1 MDEVDNNSKGI
12 TRQGIDSELATLI
25 KDVYA
30 PHDKILDLLLE
41 KVEEIDFHELA
52 GVSPG
57 EEVPIWKLIVIA
69 VDEILRLAKFY
80 HWGICKN
87 RDFIYLFN
95 GAYWFHLDC
104 DRFMSFLGEVSHKL
118 GVSELRSRHYEF
130 RKKLLSQFQ
139 AVANMPPPRN
149 LSGNSLINLT
159 NGTLEIGQQGTNLR
173 AFDRNDFLTYQLPFS
188 YNPEARAPVFKNY
201 LETVLSYRELRDIL
215 AEYIGY
221 VFIPNQKLK
230 LEKTILLYG
239 TGANGKSVFFDVINA
254 LLGRENVSTY
264 SLQNLTDKP
273 GYYRAMVGNKL
284 VNYASEINRK
294 LDPTLFKQLVSGEP
308 VEARLPY
315 GQPFILENY
324 AKLMFNTN
332 ELPKDVEHTNAYFR
346 RFLIIPF
353 EVVIP
358 EQHQDKNLANK
369 IIASELPGV
378 LNWVLEGMTRLLRNK
393 NFTHSDIVS
402 NQVKTYKNESD
413 TAWLFIEEMGYAPDT
428 ENYKSLRE
436 LYSQYKTFCSE
447 NNYRAYSNRSFVK
460 QLRSYQFETRRIT
473 AGNIVFCKI
482 DPTKYI

>member
-1 MDEVDNNSKGI
+1 MDSPAIDNTGI
-12 TRQGIDSELATLI
+12 TKTGIDQEVKSLI
-25 KDVYA
+25 KDLYA

-52 GVSPG
+52 GVAQG

-69 VDEILRLAKFY
+69 VDEILRLAQFY
-80 HWGICKN
+80 HWGICKQ
-87 RDFIYLFN
+87 RDFIYLYN
-95 GAYWFHLDC
+95 GAYWFNLDS
-104 DRFMSFLGEVSHKL
+104 DRFMAFLGEVSHKL
-118 GVSELRSRHYEF
+118 GIPELRSRHYEF
-130 RKKLLSQFQ
+130 RKKLLSQFH
-139 AVANMPPPRN
+139 AVANMPPPQN

-159 NGTLEIGQQGTNLR
+159 NGTLEIGPEGTTLR
-173 AFDRNDFLTYQLPFS
+173 AYDRNDFLTYQLPFS
-188 YNPEARAPVFKNY
+188 YNPDARAPIFKQY
-201 LETVLSYRELRDIL
+201 LEAVLPYPEIRDIL
-215 AEYIGY
+215 SEYIGY
-221 VFIPNQKLK
+221 LFIPNQKMK

-239 TGANGKSVFFDVINA
+239 SGANGKSVFFDVINA

-273 GYYRAMVGNKL
+273 GYYRAMIGNKL

-369 IIASELPGV
+369 IIANELPGV

-413 TAWLFIEEMGYAPDT
+413 TAWLFLEDMGYVPDNDHT
-428 ENYKSLRE
+428 VALRE
-436 LYSQYKTFCSE
+436 LYGQYKTFCSE

-460 QLRSYQFETRRIT
+460 QLRSYHFETKRIT
-473 AGNIVFCKI
+473 TGNIVFCII
-482 DPTKYI
+482 DPSKYI